1 MRLLPCLAVA
11 GTVLAAWPA
20 AAEGPESIAHL
31 VGILAPEPGSKA
43 CYRRVYDKAH
53 LATHP
58 RQTVTA
64 MTFLIRVVRYDAQ
77 GERHQT
83 PATKPD
89 DWIGYQFAM
98 AVERRRE
105 GRTLRTSGDCFGS
118 ESARCSVDCDG
129 GGVTLEKAEPDA
141 LLVRLPD
148 DYGIRLSSA
157 CEGNAT
163 MLKPGSDDK
172 AFRLAKVADRLCGA
186 LEKRQLGD

>member
-1 MRLLPCLAVA
+1 MRLFACLAVPA
-11 GTVLAAWPA
+11 MILANSPA

-31 VGILAPEPGSKA
+31 VGILAPEPGHKA

-53 LATHP
+53 LAAHP
-58 RQTVTA
+58 KQTVTG

-77 GERHQT
+77 GERYHT

-98 AVERRRE
+98 AVDRRRE
-105 GRTLRTSGDCFGS
+105 GRTLRTSGDCFGFD
-118 ESARCSVDCDG
+118 SARCSVDCDG
-129 GGVTLEKAEPDA
+129 GGVTLENPEADV
-141 LLVRLPD
+141 LLVRLT
-148 DYGIRLSSA
+148 DYGIRMSGS
-157 CEGNAT
+157 CEGGA

-172 AFRLAKVADRLCGA
+172 VFRLAKAADKVCAG